1 MADKALGDNIPT
13 FDKQGKG
20 GGDVSLSNWSA
31 LTSGPGARSGLEF
44 LAIVLVAAIVIGG
57 AEALIVGFAV
67 PQYVLPRPSQIAL
80 SMVQDFPVLWPHILV
95 TVKELVIGFAIGG
108 SIGMLLAALITQSP
122 FAEKIVTPYVI
133 ILVCTPMIALVP
145 LLILRFGFGSEPR
158 IIAVTLA
165 VYPMVMINSA
175 TGFRRVDLAKIALA
189 RSFGASMF
197 QIYWKI
203 RIPMAMPMIIVGL
216 MVGSIF
222 GLLTATGAELVG
234 GKNGLG
240 NRLSYYSSLIQMPQ
254 FFACIVYLALIGNLI
269 YVTFFLIGKK
279 WASWES

>member
-1 MADKALGDNIPT
+1 MADKLLRDNIPT
-13 FDKQGKG
+13 FGKKEDEG
-20 GGDVSLSNWSA
+20 AEVSLANWTA
-31 LTSGPGARSGLEF
+31 LMSGPGARTWFETIV
-44 LAIVLVAAIVIGG
+44 IVLVAVGVIGG
-57 AEALIVGFAV
+57 MELLLRAFQV
-67 PQYVLPRPSQIAL
+67 PQYILPTPSLIGKSL
-80 SMVQDFPVLWPHILV
+80 INDFPVLWPHIIV
-95 TVKELVIGFAIGG
+95 TAKELIIGFAIGA
-108 SIGMLLAALITQSP
+108 SIGMVLAALITQSP
-122 FAEKIVTPYVI
+122 FVEKIVTPYVVL
-133 ILVCTPMIALVP
+133 LVCTPMIALVP

-189 RSFGASMF
+189 RSFGASTL

-234 GKNGLG
+234 GKDGLG

-254 FFACIVYLALIGNLI
+254 FFACIVILALIGNLI
-269 YVTFFLIGKK
+269 YVTFYWMGKK
-279 WASWES
+279 FASWES